1 MTASVARQIVFGA
14 LAVVGLVLTWYFNL
28 TYSGSVNYLQA
39 WFANSA
45 SSSAAVDLIVVS
57 VAVSVFIVVEA
68 RRLRIRFG
76 PAFIAL
82 GVVGAMA
89 CAVPL
94 FLLVRERALA
104 ANRTSDSSPVGRV
117 RS

>member
-1 MTASVARQIVFGA
+1 MIGSGVRQVVYGA

-28 TYSGSVNYLQA
+28 TYSGPVNYVQA

-45 SSSAAVDLIVVS
+45 SSSAAVDLIIVS
-57 VAVSVFIVVEA
+57 VAVSIFIVVEG
-68 RRLRIRFG
+68 RRLRIRFA
-76 PAFIAL
+76 PAFIVL

-94 FLLVRERALA
+94 FLLFRERALA
-104 ANRTSDSSPVGRV
+104 TTRQAASEPATVIE
-117 RS
+117 